1 MSSEKKQSEVPASA
15 GPNGLDD
22 RLNDSIPW
30 IVRNG
35 IGIQLM
41 ETLSVGAILTAFAIK
56 LGASNFVIGLLA
68 AIPHLSQLAQIS
80 AMYVVD
86 RVPSRRKVYTWS
98 GIVARPMFLVIAC
111 TVFIPSPEIALTT
124 IIIAFIVRYVAG
136 AFLACSW
143 NTWMRELVPDEVMGR
158 VFGERQ
164 KKMIG
169 IGILGSLAA
178 AGFIDLWGRF
188 IPLPDSY
195 AFGIVYTLAFI
206 GGMYAV
212 FASGRISDVVQENP
226 EHGPLLVRL
235 REPLRNVNY
244 RRLMAFL
251 ASWNFAINL
260 AAPFFTVHML
270 KRMELNL
277 IEVIALATLSQL
289 AAYVTVTHWGEV
301 ADRFS
306 NKAVLRVC
314 APLFILSIFAWTF
327 TTMPDVHAFTY
338 PLLILIH
345 LATGFAN
352 AGVTL
357 ASGNIA
363 LKLAPKGNAASYL
376 ASGSIFNALAAGSAT
391 MVGGLTADLFASKQL
406 SLILRWQSELQATE
420 FNAMNFSYWDFFFMF
435 ASLIGLYAL
444 HRLSLVREEG
454 EIDDRTVLDHLR
466 QTTWQTLRNL
476 STVAG
481 LRASTEYPMDTLM
494 SGEDESSD
502 KTGESVAPSEPSQH
516 EREQRGGAE
525 EGEESGHVGDR
536 REDDR

>member
-1 MSSEKKQSEVPASA
+1 MSSDAPTTPAGSDATSSA
-15 GPNGLDD
+15 PDD
-22 RLNDSIPW
+22 ALARSIPW

-41 ETLSVGAILTAFAIK
+41 ETLAVGAILTAFAIE

-68 AIPHLSQLAQIS
+68 AIPHLSQLAQVW

-98 GIVARPMFLVIAC
+98 GVVARPMFLVIAC
-111 TVFIPSPEIALTT
+111 TVFIPSNDLALMV
-124 IIIAFIVRYVAG
+124 IIVAFIARYVAG

-143 NTWMRELVPDEVMGR
+143 NTWMRDLVPEDVMGR

-169 IGILGSLAA
+169 IGIVASLAA

-188 IPLPDSY
+188 TPLPGSY

-212 FASGRISDVVQENP
+212 FASNRISDVVQVNE
-226 EHGPLLVRL
+226 EHVPLLARL
-235 REPLRNVNY
+235 REPLSNLNY
-244 RRLMAFL
+244 RRLMIFL
-251 ASWNFAINL
+251 ASWNFAIHL

-277 IEVIALATLSQL
+277 IEVIALATLSQF
-289 AAYVTVTHWGEV
+289 AAYFTVTHWGDV

-314 APLFILSIFAWTF
+314 APLFILCIFGWAF

-338 PLLILIH
+338 PLLIIIH
-345 LATGFAN
+345 AATGFSN

-363 LKLAPKGNAASYL
+363 LKLAPKGNAASYM
-376 ASGSIFNALAAGSAT
+376 ASSSIFNALAAGTAT
-391 MVGGLTADLFASKQL
+391 MVGGLTADLFASKHL
-406 SLILRWQSELQATE
+406 TLILRWQSELTATE
-420 FNAMNFSYWDFFFMF
+420 FSAMDFSYWDFFFMF
-435 ASLIGLYAL
+435 AALIGLYSL

-454 EIDDRTVLDHLR
+454 EIDDRSILDHIR

-476 STVAG
+476 SSIAG
-481 LRASTEYPMDTLM
+481 LRAGTEYPMDSLITEE
-494 SGEDESSD
+494 EDESAL
-502 KTGESVAPSEPSQH
+502 KHEGEQG
-516 EREQRGGAE
+516 GGAE
-525 EGEESGHVGDR
+525 KGEESGDIGNR
-536 REDDR
+536 GQDDR